1 MCETMELV
9 ILAAGMGSRFGGLK
23 QIEPMDEY
31 GNFILDYSI
40 YDAIEAGFD
49 SVIFIIKEDLYEDF
63 RTTIGKRIENK
74 IKTKYVFQSLDDLPP
89 GFECPKDRI
98 KPWGTAHAILA
109 ARDVIEDNFIIIN
122 ADDYYGKEAFHV
134 AAEYLR
140 NIGDTKG
147 QYANVVYQVANTMTE
162 NGSVKRGVCLRDSE
176 GNFRELV
183 ESTITQDEEGRIIAT
198 SLDDPTRRAILARE
212 QPVSMNMFVFTKDI
226 IEELAELFPQFLS
239 ENLDNATTCE
249 YLIPTAVS
257 KLFQE
262 KKSTLKLL
270 PTTSIWHGV
279 TYREDKEG
287 VVTSLK
293 KLVDQGKYKK
303 GLWGSRNR

>member
-1 MCETMELV
+1 MELV

-74 IKTKYVFQSLDDLPP
+74 IKTKYVFQSLDDLPV

-98 KPWGTAHAILA
+98 KPWGTAHAIIA
-109 ARDVIEDNFIIIN
+109 ARDAIEDNFVIIN

-140 NIGDTKG
+140 NIGDAKG

-162 NGSVKRGVCLRDSE
+162 NGSVKRGVCLSDE
-176 GNFRELV
+176 NGHCKELI
-183 ESTITQDEEGRIIAT
+183 ESTITKDEQGRIIAT
-198 SLDDPTRRAILARE
+198 SLDDPTRRAILERE
-212 QPVSMNMFVFTKDI
+212 HPVSMNMFVFTKDVI
-226 IEELAELFPQFLS
+226 KDLEELFPEFLN
-239 ENLDNATTCE
+239 ENRDNQLSCE
-249 YLIPTAVS
+249 YLIPTVVS
-257 KLFQE
+257 KLFSQ
-262 KKSTLKLL
+262 KKSTLRLL
-270 PTTSIWHGV
+270 RTDSVWHGV
-279 TYREDKEG
+279 TYREDKPQ
-287 VVTSLK
+287 VQSALK

-303 GLWGSRNR
+303 GLWGSKNR